1 MSDRRDQRQEADLS
15 VFHEYVALIL
25 RRSTVVLI
33 VATLCVWTADA
44 SWGRGLAL
52 GGVFSLLR
60 FRLRANRLL
69 KLRQSNAA
77 RGAFLNALLIL
88 ALTGGI
94 FAAAAMKT
102 SISLPATVVGVFLT
116 NIMVVLEQAVPWL
129 RQDVQTEAGSTR

>member
-1 MSDRRDQRQEADLS
+1 MSGRPDERQEADLT

-25 RRSTVVLI
+25 RRSTFVLI
-33 VATLCVWTADA
+33 VVALCAWALDG

-69 KLRQSNAA
+69 KMRHASAA

-88 ALTGGI
+88 TLTGGL
-94 FAAAAMKT
+94 FAAAAIKT
-102 SISLPATVVGVFLT
+102 SISFPGAVVGAFLT

-129 RQDVQTEAGSTR
+129 RQDTRTEAGSTP